1 MRLLWWLLTL
11 IFPALARH
19 RSPGQNIC
27 PPRRQPSSEPGE
39 NQCTTPPPA
48 EPADEPATT
57 ATTSVPS
64 AAAIFV
70 PTARDGDR
78 VDAESFGFFEKS
90 TPPVD
95 DAPTRK
101 DLVDALQH
109 MSGTAQA
116 LRRQGYTGIYGQSY
130 TRIHNAIDGL
140 LYDLA
145 AMDLEA
151 SIDV

>member
-1 MRLLWWLLTL
+1 MFIWWLLTL
-11 IFPALARH
+11 IFPRRATALHQRLE
-19 RSPGQNIC
+19 
-27 PPRRQPSSEPGE
+27 PSSPSSPAGSKP
-39 NQCTTPPPA
+39 CTIPPPA

-57 ATTSVPS
+57 ASSDPPE
-64 AAAIFV
+64 AAANGAV
-70 PTARDGDR
+70 TVKTGDD
-78 VDAESFGFFEKS
+78 VDTEAFGFFEKT

-130 TRIHNAIDGL
+130 TRIHSAIDGL

-151 SIDV
+151 SNGLA

>member
-1 MRLLWWLLTL
+1 MLRYLLSL

-19 RSPGQNIC
+19 RSPGQNVC
-27 PPRRQPSSEPGE
+27 PPRRQSSSEPGE
-39 NQCTTPPPA
+39 NQCETSPPA

-57 ATTSVPS
+57 ASS
-64 AAAIFV
+64 AHPEDAASIV
-70 PTARDGDR
+70 RTVKTGDD
-78 VDAESFGFFEKS
+78 VDTEAFGFFAKA

-101 DLVDALQH
+101 DLTDALQH

-130 TRIHNAIDGL
+130 TRIHHAIDGL

-151 SIDV
+151 DLSVEA